1 MYTERMKGERE
12 KETHRESE
20 GGVHREMRALE
31 AVELK
36 RTRVHHLST
45 SVENED
51 LPQVAAAPERWRE
64 LKKCE

>member
-1 MYTERMKGERE
+1 MKGERE
-12 KETHRESE
+12 KEARKESE
-20 GGVHREMRALE
+20 GGVHKEMRALE

-36 RTRVHHLST
+36 RTRVHHVST

-51 LPQVAAAPERWRE
+51 LLQVAAASERWRK